1 MEGLYIGIA
10 AIGMGLV
17 GLGLGYFFGK
27 LLEGIS
33 RNPGAMA
40 EMNRFV
46 FLAFALIETIA
57 IYIFVL
63 VIMAPFIMG
72 K

>member
-1 MEGLYIGIA
+1 MDGLYIGIA

-33 RNPGAMA
+33 RNPGAMK
-40 EMNRFV
+40 EMNKYV

-63 VIMAPFIMG
+63 VVMAPFLIG
-72 K
+72 E

>member
-1 MEGLYIGIA
+1 MLELSIGVA
-10 AIGMGLV
+10 AIGLGFV
-17 GLGLGYFFGK
+17 GIGLGYFFGK

-46 FLAFALIETIA
+46 FLGFALVETIA
-57 IYIFVL
+57 IYILVL
-63 VIMAPFIMG
+63 AFLLYG
-72 K
+72 KIGA

>member
-1 MEGLYIGIA
+1 MLELGVGIA
-10 AIGMGLV
+10 ALGMGFVGV
-17 GLGLGYFFGK
+17 GLGFFFGK

-40 EMNRFV
+40 EMNRYV
-46 FLAFALIETIA
+46 FLGFALVETIA

-63 VIMAPFIMG
+63 AFLLLFFV

>member
-1 MEGLYIGIA
+1 MLELGVGIA
-10 AIGMGLV
+10 ALGMGFV
-17 GLGLGYFFGK
+17 GIGLGFFFGK

-33 RNPGAMA
+33 RNPGAMG
-40 EMNRFV
+40 EMNRYV
-46 FLAFALIETIA
+46 FLGFALVETIA

-63 VIMAPFIMG
+63 AFLLLFFV